1 MTFDRVG
8 NRIKDI
14 RKKKSLT
21 ITELAKY
28 TDLSVG
34 YLSNIERNQTSPTL
48 RNLSTICSALNISLR
63 DIITED
69 ADERVVIRK
78 EEGVVREYPEYHM
91 TIRFI
96 DFGDDNGEYQIA
108 TMKPGKTQ
116 KVAEGMHPY
125 QEIGMVLQG
134 ELNIEVNGTKYVLK
148 QGDSIRI
155 KPHNFHTMQNLG
167 KEDCVSLWYVRRSVG
182 WDKV

>member
-1 MTFDRVG
+1 
-8 NRIKDI
+8 
-14 RKKKSLT
+14 
-21 ITELAKY
+21 
-28 TDLSVG
+28 
-34 YLSNIERNQTSPTL
+34 
-48 RNLSTICSALNISLR
+48 
-63 DIITED
+63 
-69 ADERVVIRK
+69 
-78 EEGVVREYPEYHM
+78 M

-134 ELNIEVNGTKYVLK
+134 ELNIEVDGTKYVLK